1 MRKNQLINPAL
12 IAIVSAA
19 MIMSGCGTQAAD
31 KSFASEGQ
39 FTARDLEQEADL
51 SNAETITLKSGED
64 VSITA
69 EGVYVISGTAT
80 DTTITI
86 DAADKDKIQLV
97 LDGANITNTGAPAIY
112 VKNADKVFVTTT
124 NSENNFAVTESF
136 TADGTTNP
144 DAVIFSKDDLT
155 VNGTGTLNITSSDN
169 GISCKD
175 DLVITGGS
183 YMIKSAG
190 DAIEANN
197 SIRISD
203 GSFDI
208 NSEKDAFHSEDSDDD
223 SLGYIYIQDGD
234 FTVEAADD
242 AFQATTYLVVD
253 GGSYD
258 ITAAEGLES
267 TCVQIN
273 GGTINISASDD
284 GINAAQKSSGVDA
297 VVEFNGGVT
306 TIVMGAGDT
315 DGVDANG
322 YIYVNG
328 GTVDVTGNSTFDYDK
343 GAELNGG
350 TVIVNG
356 EEVSEIP
363 QSMMGGGGR
372 MGGGRMGGQMPEGG
386 FNGQMPEGGFD
397 GQMPDG
403 TQGDFGGKMPEGG
416 FNGERPQR
424 PDGTEFKRDKSTI
437 ITDPAQTTDT

>member
-31 KSFASEGQ
+31 KSFASEDTSFAKSDISYSASDTSTGTDASSEQSQNSSNGSDNSIPTSEGQ

-86 DAADKDKIQLV
+86 DAADTDKIQLV

-124 NSENNFAVTESF
+124 NSENSLAVTGSF

-203 GSFDI
+203 GS
-208 NSEKDAFHSEDSDDD
+208 
-223 SLGYIYIQDGD
+223 L
-234 FTVEAADD
+234 T
-242 AFQATTYLVVD
+242 
-253 GGSYD
+253 
-258 ITAAEGLES
+258 
-267 TCVQIN
+267 
-273 GGTINISASDD
+273 
-284 GINAAQKSSGVDA
+284 
-297 VVEFNGGVT
+297 
-306 TIVMGAGDT
+306 
-315 DGVDANG
+315 
-322 YIYVNG
+322 
-328 GTVDVTGNSTFDYDK
+328 
-343 GAELNGG
+343 
-350 TVIVNG
+350 
-356 EEVSEIP
+356 
-363 QSMMGGGGR
+363 
-372 MGGGRMGGQMPEGG
+372 
-386 FNGQMPEGGFD
+386 
-397 GQMPDG
+397 
-403 TQGDFGGKMPEGG
+403 
-416 FNGERPQR
+416 
-424 PDGTEFKRDKSTI
+424 
-437 ITDPAQTTDT
+437 